1 MRVLLFA
8 VCLAGLLLPEPA
20 AGQEQAYTQR
30 IETWRQ
36 EREARLRSET
46 GWLTIA
52 GLHWLQAGD
61 NRVGSAADNDIVLPA
76 DAAPAHVGV
85 FRLEHGTTTFRAGP
99 GVEVW
104 QHGEKVQTASLG
116 VGAASDA
123 LRIGRL
129 SLWVHTSGQRFAIR
143 LRDPDHPLRKTF
155 NGLRWFPI
163 DAAYRVEARF
173 EPYERSKSVTM
184 LNILGDRER
193 FQSPGQVVFEL
204 RGQTVRLEPVV
215 GGPNELFFVFRDATS
230 GTETYGAARF
240 LHAPLPRDGRLSLDF
255 NTAYN
260 PPCAYNPF
268 TTCPLPTRQN
278 RLGLRIEAGE
288 LAYRESQTDPD

>member
-1 MRVLLFA
+1 MRVLLLA
-8 VCLAGLLLPEPA
+8 VCLAGLLLPAPA
-20 AGQEQAYTQR
+20 IGQQTYTQR

-36 EREARLRSET
+36 EREAGLRSET

-61 NRVGSAADNDIVLPA
+61 NRAGSAADNDIVLPA

-85 FRLEHGTTTFRAGP
+85 FRLEHGTTTFQAAP
-99 GVEVW
+99 GVEVF

-116 VGAASDA
+116 VGAVSDA
-123 LRIGRL
+123 LSIGRL
-129 SLWVHTSGQRFAIR
+129 SLWVHTSGQRFALR

-155 NGLRWFPI
+155 TGLRWFPV

-173 EPYERSKSVTM
+173 EPYERPKSVTM
-184 LNILGDRER
+184 LNILGDLER
-193 FQSPGQVVFEL
+193 FQSPGQVVFAL

-240 LHAPLPRDGRLSLDF
+240 LHAPLPRDGRLVLDF

-268 TTCPLPTRQN
+268 TTCPLPTRHN

-288 LAYRESQTDPD
+288 LAYQQEP

>member
-1 MRVLLFA
+1 MRVVLLA
-8 VCLAGLLLPEPA
+8 VCLAGLLLPEPTV
-20 AGQEQAYTQR
+20 GQEQAYTQR

-36 EREARLRSET
+36 EREARLRAET

-85 FRLEHGTTTFRAGP
+85 FRLEHGATTFRAEP
-99 GVEVW
+99 GVEVL
-104 QHGEKVQTASLG
+104 QHGEKVHTASLG

-129 SLWVHTSGQRFAIR
+129 SLWVHTSGQRFALR
-143 LRDPDHPLRKTF
+143 LRDPDYPLRKTF
-155 NGLRWFPI
+155 TGLRWFPI

-173 EPYERSKSVTM
+173 EPYERPKSVTM
-184 LNILGDRER
+184 LNILGDLER

-204 RGQTVRLEPVV
+204 HGQTVRLEPVV

-230 GTETYGAARF
+230 GRQTYGAARF
-240 LHAPLPRDGRLSLDF
+240 LHAPLPRDGRLVLDF

-278 RLGLRIEAGE
+278 RLRLRIEAGE
-288 LAYRESQTDPD
+288 LAYQQEP